1 MVMMKTTTE
10 KFDCCGLKCIPP
22 PPPWNMQLGIS
33 TTIMVIWDN
42 CQFYQTFIGWKICF
56 GYASILDL
64 REDLPKKE
72 CILLILSQNKH
83 IVQSCWERYMIHTIQ
98 LASLCP
104 HIIMIIFPLLL
115 TLPPPPDHHV
125 GGVSLLLLDQLLKG
139 EIEESKKSNKQRV
152 VFAQC
157 WGLNTAVHMVS
168 LRLSWVPPG
177 RGNWVATNQGW
188 FAKLSTFSHR
198 PKSQSHIE

>member
-1 MVMMKTTTE
+1 MMIMMTAMMMTAMTMVMVMMKTTTE

-139 EIEESKKSNKQRV
+139 EIEESKK
-152 VFAQC
+152 
-157 WGLNTAVHMVS
+157 
-168 LRLSWVPPG
+168 
-177 RGNWVATNQGW
+177 ATNKGW
-188 FAKLSTFSHR
+188 SLHNAGV
-198 PKSQSHIE
+198 